1 MAVNHTPVHGGN
13 VHAAAREL
21 RRPIG
26 SILDFS
32 ASINPLGPSPRA
44 VRALRNPAQLVLH
57 YPDPDCVSLKQA
69 IKDRWH
75 IAANRIV
82 VGNGSTELIDLIP
95 RALSIRFAVIV
106 GPTYTEYARAVA
118 RAGGRTSLIL
128 AKQEEDYRP
137 PLEKVLDRL
146 SRQRRSRP
154 AIDAVFI
161 CHPNSP
167 TGQTC
172 RPKELQTLLAVADR
186 CGSWVIVDESFIE
199 YCNRLSCLPQLLSHS
214 RLIILRSFTKFYGL
228 PGLRIGCSMSSPTVA
243 ALLRR
248 HQPPWS
254 VNAVAQR
261 AAEAAI
267 SDAGHARRCLAYL
280 QRERARMSTALSLL
294 EGLTV
299 IPSSTNFLLIELP
312 KPFRSAAITAK
323 LRRRG
328 LLIRDCSSV
337 EGCTTQTVRV
347 AVRARRDN
355 DRLLTALREMLR
367 R

>member
-1 MAVNHTPVHGGN
+1 MAVIHAPVHGGN

-21 RRPIG
+21 HRPIG

-32 ASINPLGPSPRA
+32 ASINPLGPSPQ
-44 VRALRNPAQLVLH
+44 VIRALKNPVRLVEH

-69 IKDRWH
+69 IENRWH
-75 IAANRIV
+75 IAADRIV

-95 RALSIRFAVIV
+95 RALAIRFAMIV
-106 GPTYTEYARAVA
+106 GPTYAEYALAVA
-118 RAGGRTSLIL
+118 RAGGRTCMVL
-128 AKQEEDYRP
+128 ANKEEDYRP

-146 SRQRRSRP
+146 SKQRRARP

-167 TGQTC
+167 TGQAY
-172 RPKELQTLLAVADR
+172 RPQQLQLLLAAADR
-186 CGSWVIVDESFIE
+186 AGAWVVVDESFVE
-199 YCNRLSCLPQLLSHS
+199 YCHTLSCMPQLPSHA

-228 PGLRIGCSMSSPTVA
+228 PGLRIGYSVSSPTVA
-243 ALLRR
+243 ALLKR

-261 AAEAAI
+261 AAAAAL

-280 QRERARMSTALSLL
+280 QRERARMSTALSSF

-299 IPSSTNFLLIELP
+299 IPSSANFLLIELP
-312 KPFRSAAITAK
+312 EPLRSTAITAK

-328 LLIRDCSSV
+328 LLIRDCCSV
-337 EGCTTQTVRV
+337 EGCTMRTVRI

-355 DRLLTALREMLR
+355 ERLLTALRGILR